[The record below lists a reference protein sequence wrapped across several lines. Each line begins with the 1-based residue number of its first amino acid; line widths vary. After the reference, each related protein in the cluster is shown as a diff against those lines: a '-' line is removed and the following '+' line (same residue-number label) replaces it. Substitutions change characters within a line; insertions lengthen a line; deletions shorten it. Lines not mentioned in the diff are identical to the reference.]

1 MSEEETMLSDTS
13 EEAVDTSIETDTTAS
28 ESDTSTPPAES
39 GSETQDAKDASSP
52 SKTLLDDEDVTGESE
67 TSEANAP
74 SAEDIE
80 AFCKGIDVTDLGD
93 GVEWSDPTLK
103 AIAPA
108 LMELTGNDPK
118 KANGVVKAYA
128 TFVQE
133 QVRQQQEAAEA
144 FTKGL
149 VNECKARF
157 GADLKKVAR
166 FAREGGRAIFGENL
180 WAALKSTP
188 AFANNPDVIERLADY
203 GRRLTE
209 DTGVTSPTSGAEQA
223 DDQDVYHRLYKGV
236 RVG

>member
-1 MSEEETMLSDTS
+1 MLSDTS

-52 SKTLLDDEDVTGESE
+52 SKTLLDDEDVAAESE
-67 TSEANAP
+67 TPESNAP

-133 QVRQQQEAAEA
+133 QARQQQEVAEA

-157 GADLKKVAR
+157 GADLKKVAK
-166 FAREGGRAIFGENL
+166 FAREGGRAIFGDNL
-180 WAALKSTP
+180 WSALKSTP

-203 GRRLTE
+203 GRRLAE
-209 DTGVTSPTSGAEQA
+209 DTGATKPTTGAKVGDEM
-223 DDQDVYHRLYKGV
+223 DVLQRMYNHV
-236 RVG
+236 NVG

>member
-13 EEAVDTSIETDTTAS
+13 EEAVDTSIETDTTTS

-67 TSEANAP
+67 TPEANAP

-133 QVRQQQEAAEA
+133 QARQQQEAAEA

-157 GADLKKVAR
+157 GADLKKVAK
-166 FAREGGRAIFGENL
+166 FAREGGRAIFGENI
-180 WAALKSTP
+180 WSALKSTP
-188 AFANNPDVIERLADY
+188 AFANNPDIIEKLADY
-203 GRRLTE
+203 GRRLAE
-209 DTGVTSPTSGAEQA
+209 DTGATKPTAGTKANDEM
-223 DDQDVYHRLYKGV
+223 DVLQRMYNHV
-236 RVG
+236 NVG